1 MSDVEKLIARLID
14 EHKITGEEAVT
25 LIKSCN
31 YTTQKTN
38 SDLWRELPNTTKP
51 WTNVTWTN
59 QNSITDD
66 LYRNANSYKE
76 PDRRM

>member
-1 MSDVEKLIARLID
+1 MFVVLLLISLVTTLTGCSAFLSKLICNMSDVEKLIARLID

-38 SDLWRELPNTTKP
+38 SDL
-51 WTNVTWTN
+51 
-59 QNSITDD
+59 
-66 LYRNANSYKE
+66 
-76 PDRRM
+76 